1 MSIILAHQSFQYP
14 IGIAENIPVELG
26 KFTFP
31 VDFVIL
37 EIEEDSKVPLILGR
51 PFLDTADVVIR
62 IDVID
67 EIIEEDFD
75 ALLNEGSKILYAIEG
90 TPLEDKII
98 AKVDEFIAM
107 NIEENTKTKINK
119 EEITFEKIIFDTDY
133 KIKKSLE
140 EPHTDSN
147 LFLVT

>member
-1 MSIILAHQSFQYP
+1 MSVNLADQSFQYP
-14 IGIAENIPVELG
+14 IGIDENILVKLG

-31 VDFVIL
+31 VDFIIL
-37 EIEEDSKVPLILGR
+37 EIEEDSKVPLILGK
-51 PFLDTADVVIR
+51 PFLHTADTVIR

-67 EIIEEDFD
+67 EIIEEAFD

-98 AKVDEFIAM
+98 AKVFIAM
-107 NIEENTKTKINK
+107 NIEENTKTEINK
-119 EEITFEKIIFDTDY
+119 EEITFKKIIFDTDY
-133 KIKKSLE
+133 KSKKSLE